1 MTLDDLIVLARI
13 RLRDKITP
21 YFWEDDELIEFANSA
36 VDEAC
41 IRARLLQD
49 TITIPVTAGVDV
61 ASPAYNVLSY
71 KHGFFNDG
79 VETTP
84 ITKISDTDYNW
95 LVKNSPV
102 TQQKPLHFKCTANSS
117 DLILFPAPA
126 SSGTITIDV
135 RRMPLA
141 SERLV
146 GGSDVPPIPEQ
157 FQRDLVWWMVYEAY
171 SVHDA
176 DLQDKAAADKAE
188 AKFEAKFG
196 RRPTARG
203 EAISKISG
211 VGESMYPAAYGGFN
225 TSDFHHAGEFFL

>member
-1 MTLDDLIVLARI
+1 MTLDDLITLARI

-21 YFWEDDELIEFANSA
+21 YLWEDDELIEFANSA

-49 TITIPVTAGVDV
+49 TITIPVTAGSDI
-61 ASPAYNVLSY
+61 ASPAYTILRC
-71 KHGFFNDG
+71 KHGFYNDG
-79 VETTP
+79 TETTP
-84 ITKISDTDYNW
+84 ITQISDTDYNW

-102 TQQKPLHFKCTANSS
+102 VHQKPFHFKCAANSS
-117 DLILFPAPA
+117 DLTLFPVP
-126 SSGTITIDV
+126 SKDGTITIDV
-135 RRMPLA
+135 RRMPLV
-141 SERLV
+141 SERMV

-157 FQRDLVWWMVYEAY
+157 FQRDLVWWMVHEAY

-176 DLQDKAAADKAE
+176 DLHDDAAAAKAE

-203 EAISKISG
+203 EAISKTSG

>member
-1 MTLDDLIVLARI
+1 MTLDELIVLARI

-21 YFWEDDELIEFANSA
+21 YLWEDDELIEFANAA

-49 TITIPVTAGVDV
+49 TIDIPVTAGSNI
-61 ASPAYNVLSY
+61 ASPAYNVLNY
-71 KHGFFNDG
+71 KHGFYNDG
-79 VETTP
+79 TEITP

-102 TQQKPLHFKCTANSS
+102 VQQKPMHFKCAANSS
-117 DLILFPAPA
+117 DLTLFPTPA
-126 SSGTITIDV
+126 KDGVITVDV
-135 RRMPLA
+135 RRMPLTT
-141 SERLV
+141 ERLV
-146 GGSDVPPIPEQ
+146 GGSDVPPIPEH

-171 SVHDA
+171 NVPDA

-188 AKFEAKFG
+188 ARFEAKFG

-203 EAISKISG
+203 EAIGKTSG
-211 VGESMYPAAYGGFN
+211 IGESMYPAAYGGFN